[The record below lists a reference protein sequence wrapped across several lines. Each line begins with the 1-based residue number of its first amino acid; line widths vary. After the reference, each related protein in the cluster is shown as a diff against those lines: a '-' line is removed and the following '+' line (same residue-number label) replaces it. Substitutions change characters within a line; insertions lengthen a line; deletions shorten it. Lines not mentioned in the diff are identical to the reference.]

1 MSRIILDAS
10 QIQQLHSANGP
21 VELCDPSGKVVGRYV
36 PVPRPLSELSEWE
49 LVGPEISDEELE
61 RRLNSDE
68 PCYTTA
74 EVLEYL
80 RKL

>member
-1 MSRIILDAS
+1 MTHIVVDAAAAA
-10 QIQQLHSANGP
+10 QLQAAIGP
-21 VELCDPSGKVVGRYV
+21 VEVRDPSGKLLGRYS
-36 PVPRPLSELSEWE
+36 PAIDWSEYE

-61 RRLNSDE
+61 RRSKSDE
-68 PCYTTA
+68 KCFTTA